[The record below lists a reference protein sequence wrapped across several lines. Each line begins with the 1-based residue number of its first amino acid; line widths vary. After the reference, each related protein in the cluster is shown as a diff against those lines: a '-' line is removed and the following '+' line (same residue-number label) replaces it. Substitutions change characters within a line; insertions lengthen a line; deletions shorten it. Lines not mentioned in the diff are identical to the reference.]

1 MSVKE
6 LSDKLRKREQRKL
19 HVRKTLSGTPE
30 KPRMTVFKS
39 NKYLY
44 VQVIDDVEGNT
55 LASASSLEESLKGFK
70 RNLDGAGKLGEEI
83 GKRLKEKK
91 GGRGGLRPQRLQVP
105 RHSESHRRRRP
116 QGRDHVLG
124 GRRG

>member
-6 LSDKLRKREQRKL
+6 LSDKLRKRDQRKL

-44 VQVIDDVEGNT
+44 IQVIDDVAGNT
-55 LASASSLEESLKGFK
+55 LASASSLEESLKGLK
-70 RNLDGAGKLGEEI
+70 RNLDGAAKLGEEV
-83 GKRLKEKK
+83 GKRLKEKNVTAVVFDRNGYK
-91 GGRGGLRPQRLQVP
+91 YHGIVKAIADGARKSGITF
-105 RHSESHRRRRP
+105 
-116 QGRDHVLG
+116 
-124 GRRG
+124 

>member
-6 LSDKLRKREQRKL
+6 LSDKLRKRVQRKL

-44 VQVIDDVEGNT
+44 VQVIDDVAGNT
-55 LASASSLEESLKGFK
+55 LASASSIEETLKGLK
-70 RNLDGAGKLGEEI
+70 RNLDGASKLGEEI
-83 GKRLKEKK
+83 GKRLKEKNVAAVVFDRNGYK
-91 GGRGGLRPQRLQVP
+91 YHGIVKAIADGARKSGITF
-105 RHSESHRRRRP
+105 
-116 QGRDHVLG
+116 
-124 GRRG
+124 